1 MDLKPGEYV
10 TNCLNCIYTCHY
22 PCYIRDDHK
31 LNCDAMTNGKCIV
44 CPKRCIHSD
53 HKNARFR
60 IIVELIK
67 EKR

>member
-1 MDLKPGEYV
+1 M
-10 TNCLNCIYTCHY
+10 
-22 PCYIRDDHK
+22 R
-31 LNCDAMTNGKCIV
+31 NGKCTV

-67 EKR
+67 EKRQLKGLEKKFYDSKKNLTRYEQIRNG